1 MSTERAQWK
10 SRFGFILAAAGS
22 AIGLGNIWK
31 FPYITGEN
39 GGGLFVL
46 IYLACIALVGIPI
59 MMAEIM
65 IGRAA
70 QKQPVGAFETLQGK
84 KTPWG
89 GIGWMGVAAGFIIL
103 SYYAV
108 VAGWAMDFTLKSVV
122 NFTSSIETSA
132 AGEAE
137 AFVMNADISDLREML
152 VKDAV
157 QDALVPF
164 ATAQRRT
171 IRPSEWSA
179 YATRQQSLYEAEQL
193 WLLQL
198 ATDDADVM
206 RGALVELEL
215 NHQMTPYEAEQ
226 IATLNPGV
234 WREYQWY
241 NDALDA
247 VVQGV
252 QIDGLLFES
261 RTELEDF
268 LAETVEAER
277 TDAESRLLM
286 GNDALREKVEAAKVV
301 QAQIDQRREELK
313 AELTEQFAAMSDQ
326 EVINALRSRI
336 SLQHRMTLDEETRES
351 IDAGQAVQDRIDAEE
366 TRLTAEHTAAVAE
379 MSDADVIAETETLKR
394 RELVFDQTQAAF
406 LSTATDGWTSMLW
419 TVLFMLITIM
429 IVAAGIS
436 GGIERACGILMP
448 TLFVMIV
455 GMVIYGAFQPGF
467 GRALDFV
474 FRPDPSKL
482 KASGVLEALGH
493 AFFTLSLGMG
503 AMITYG
509 SYQSK
514 KEGLLSESVM
524 IAVLDT
530 TVALLA
536 CLMIFPITF
545 SYGQEPG
552 AGPGLVFM
560 SMPLAFAEIGA
571 GGMLLGIIF
580 FGLLV
585 FAALTSAISLLE
597 VVASYF
603 IDQKGWSRMKAA
615 WIMGLVIL
623 AFGIPS
629 AFSMHPT
636 FAMTGWEPGF
646 GMNFFDT
653 MDYLAS
659 NWMLPIG
666 GLMISIYAGWV
677 MPRRL
682 QEAEVQDMPP
692 LFFQGWLLL
701 VRFVAPALV
710 LVVIAQKVGILDA
723 DELFFTL
730 FKK

>member
-1 MSTERAQWK
+1 MSTERAHWK

-70 QKQPVGAFETLQGK
+70 QKQPVGAFETLQGH

-89 GIGWMGVAAGFIIL
+89 GIGWLGVVAGFIIL
-103 SYYAV
+103 SYYGV

-122 NFTSSIETSA
+122 NFTRPIETNA
-132 AGEAE
+132 AAEAE
-137 AFVMNADISDLREML
+137 AFVATASLEEMRAML
-152 VKDAV
+152 VENAV
-157 QDALVPF
+157 QDELTAF
-164 ATAQRRT
+164 ASEQRAT
-171 IRPSEWSA
+171 IRPSDWKVYQE
-179 YATRQQSLYEAEQL
+179 RQELIYEAERL
-193 WLLQL
+193 WMLRV
-198 ATDDADVM
+198 ATDDADAM
-206 RGALVELEL
+206 RAALVELEL
-215 NHQMTPYEAEQ
+215 AEQMTPYEAEQ
-226 IATLNPGV
+226 IATLDPGV
-234 WREYQWY
+234 WREFRWFKS
-241 NDALDA
+241 A
-247 VVQGV
+247 V
-252 QIDGLLFES
+252 
-261 RTELEDF
+261 
-268 LAETVEAER
+268 ETASGSAA
-277 TDAESRLLM
+277 DAEARLLL
-286 GNDALREKVEAAKVV
+286 NEELATKVEAAREVEGR
-301 QAQIDQRREELK
+301 IDERREELGE
-313 AELTEQFAAMSDQ
+313 ELASHYTAMSDT
-326 EVINALRSRI
+326 EVMDELDNRI
-336 SLQHRMTLDEETRES
+336 SVDRRITLDEGLRAS
-351 IDAGQAVQDRIDAEE
+351 VDAGQAVQDRIDAEE
-366 TRLTAEHTAAVAE
+366 ARLKETHTAAFAA
-379 MSDADVIAETETLKR
+379 MSDDDVVFQAETLKR
-394 RELVFDQTQAAF
+394 RQLIFDDTKAAF
-406 LSTATDGWTSMLW
+406 LATATDGWTSLLW

-467 GRALDFV
+467 ERALDFV

-514 KEGLLSESVM
+514 KEGLFGESIM

-530 TVALLA
+530 VVALLA

-545 SYGQEPG
+545 SYGQEPS

-603 IDQKGWSRMKAA
+603 IDQKGWSRTRAA
-615 WIMGLVIL
+615 WIMGLFIL
-623 AFGIPS
+623 AFGVPS

-636 FAMTGWEPGF
+636 FAMSGWEPGF

-659 NWMLPIG
+659 NWMLPLG
-666 GLMISIYAGWV
+666 GLLIAIYAGWV
-677 MPRRL
+677 MPKRL
-682 QEAEVQDMPP
+682 REAEVQDMPP
-692 LFFQGWLLL
+692 LLFQGWLLL

-710 LVVIAQKVGILDA
+710 IIVLAQKVGILDA

-730 FKK
+730 FKT